1 MSIINSELYR
11 AKKFVRLFVKHTN
24 ETLSRGMDDDEIVER
39 EKKKRGGHLS
49 TRVI

>member
-1 MSIINSELYR
+1 MSIINNELYR

-24 ETLSRGMDDDEIVER
+24 ETSRGMDDDEIVER